1 MTPGTQLEAQ
11 TPKVN
16 GSCAAAAASAAT
28 PGMPNTLAI
37 SCGSAATAVVP
48 RGRTVRTNSSTHSLV
63 DSRCMWA
70 STNPGVSAA
79 PATSTDSRASRGPHP
94 ATTPSAMASSVSTH
108 SRVAGD
114 STFPPVMSRSAG
126 SSPRATA
133 STRGLAGRRAMAV
146 DHPTGL
152 RCAIGRGRIGD
163 VASVEIRPMGTGDVS
178 QVVETW
184 LAAAAE
190 LRLRLRHPATETTAV
205 DRARIAGRI
214 EHLLGT
220 DPAGSWVAVD
230 HDHRVVGLAQSFVR
244 QSYWVLSLLA
254 VDPRL
259 QTSGVGRA
267 LLDRAMAHGA
277 GCRGT
282 IQVSMDPRAVR
293 LYTTAGFELH
303 PSMIAWGTLRPDR
316 PGAPGTVRV
325 GDAGDLDLVDDID
338 RAVRGAP
345 RSADLRQL
353 VEHDGATLLLDGHQA
368 YAVVKPDRMITMAGR
383 DESSASG
390 ILAAALALSP
400 PGHFEMGWLT
410 APQQWAIRGAL
421 AAGLSLHPSGPV
433 MVRGMVGPPT
443 PYLPS
448 GGFG

>member
-1 MTPGTQLEAQ
+1 
-11 TPKVN
+11 
-16 GSCAAAAASAAT
+16 
-28 PGMPNTLAI
+28 
-37 SCGSAATAVVP
+37 
-48 RGRTVRTNSSTHSLV
+48 
-63 DSRCMWA
+63 
-70 STNPGVSAA
+70 
-79 PATSTDSRASRGPHP
+79 
-94 ATTPSAMASSVSTH
+94 
-108 SRVAGD
+108 
-114 STFPPVMSRSAG
+114 
-126 SSPRATA
+126 
-133 STRGLAGRRAMAV
+133 
-146 DHPTGL
+146 
-152 RCAIGRGRIGD
+152 
-163 VASVEIRPMGTGDVS
+163 MGTGDVS

-316 PGAPGTVRV
+316 RELRARCASVTPATSTSSTTSIGRYGAP
-325 GDAGDLDLVDDID
+325 
-338 RAVRGAP
+338 P
-345 RSADLRQL
+345 
-353 VEHDGATLLLDGHQA
+353 
-368 YAVVKPDRMITMAGR
+368 GR
-383 DESSASG
+383 PTSASW
-390 ILAAALALSP
+390 SST
-400 PGHFEMGWLT
+400 T
-410 APQQWAIRGAL
+410 APPCSSTATRPMRWSSPIA
-421 AAGLSLHPSGPV
+421 
-433 MVRGMVGPPT
+433 
-443 PYLPS
+443 
-448 GGFG
+448 